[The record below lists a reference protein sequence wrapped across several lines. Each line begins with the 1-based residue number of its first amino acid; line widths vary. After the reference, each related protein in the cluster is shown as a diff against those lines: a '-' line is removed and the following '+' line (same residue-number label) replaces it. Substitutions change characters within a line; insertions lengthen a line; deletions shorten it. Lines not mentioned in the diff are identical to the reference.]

1 MATSSNPIMDKVNA
15 AKGAMAKAGNYTKS
29 VEGQTPSRFAVK
41 AKPAITAPT
50 PAKADPGLGSELG
63 DKAKN
68 VTDYTKANPPTMHKG
83 GIVPGE
89 KGEDVL
95 VNAQAGEKIIP
106 AKDVK
111 SEGRQ
116 SEYRKVYIARRQ
128 ARSGGGNKPVTETP
142 EKHDQPKA
150 EKGIKEKKA

>member
-1 MATSSNPIMDKVNA
+1 MANDPLSA
-15 AKGAMAKAGNYTKS
+15 AKGAMAKANTFTKS
-29 VEGQTPSRFAVK
+29 VEGQVPSRFAVK
-41 AKPAITAPT
+41 AKPVAPT
-50 PAKADPGLGSELG
+50 VPAPAKAAPGLGSELG
-63 DKAKN
+63 EKAKN
-68 VTDYTKANPPTMHKG
+68 ITDYTKANPPTMHKG
-83 GIVPGE
+83 GIVPGK

-142 EKHDQPKA
+142 EKHDHPKA